1 MKRGNC
7 RERERERERERRE
20 GLREGERQNMDCAG
34 GDRSPPHT
42 PKVNSL
48 ITEIYIYICSSLPL
62 LLHVIHSSFIYLF
75 IYFLIYKILPNSYK
89 NIIYTSN
96 ST

>member
-48 ITEIYIYICSSLPL
+48 ITEIYIYMLFLATLTARDPL
-62 LLHVIHSSFIYLF
+62 FFYLFIYLF
-75 IYFLIYKILPNSYK
+75 PDL
-89 NIIYTSN
+89 
-96 ST
+96 